1 MKDVRDLIHTRK
13 LGVNESDIKAAE
25 DKLGVVFP
33 EQYKELFK
41 LVNNAE
47 IGEWI
52 LYPIKDHRNPKKTW
66 DDIVRQNTEVREEDM
81 SKDLIAIGDDGSGD
95 KLCLKVNDGIMGNEI
110 YLWYHKDGELEEY
123 APNLKEFIIS
133 ISEEENEDDLEDE

>member
-13 LGVNESDIKAAE
+13 LGVDDSDIKAAE
-25 DKLGVVFP
+25 DKLDVVFP

-41 LVNNAE
+41 LVNNAD

-52 LYPIKDHRNPKKTW
+52 LYPIKDHRNLKKTW
-66 DDIVRQNTEVREEDM
+66 DDIVRQNTEVREEYM

-95 KLCLKVNDGIMGNEI
+95 KLCFKVNDGIMGNEI
-110 YLWYHKDGELEEY
+110 YLWYHEDGELEYY

-133 ISEEENEDDLEDE
+133 ISEEENEDDFEDE